1 MMVFELDLLEEEAHL
16 VAVTFHLLNN
26 YNKKEKLIN
35 TIVSWRLRSVAVTY
49 LDICSIRS
57 SKYKLKTV

>member
-35 TIVSWRLRSVAVTY
+35 TIVS
-49 LDICSIRS
+49 
-57 SKYKLKTV
+57 